1 MLSGYTD
8 WGVET
13 MLSGTQIGELRQCYQ
28 VHRLGSRNNVIRYTD
43 WGVET
48 MLSGTQIGELKQ
60 CYQVHR
66 LGS

>member
-13 MLSGTQIGELRQCYQ
+13 MLSGTQIGELRQCYE
-28 VHRLGSRNNVIRYTD
+28 VHRLALGRNNH
-43 WGVET
+43 
-48 MLSGTQIGELKQ
+48 S
-60 CYQVHR
+60 YQVHR